1 VTIPAGAKWWNVAAP
16 CPSNAIAIS
25 GGYSVRDGV
34 EVVSESAV
42 DFQQSWVIE
51 VSNPGSQ
58 AGTARAYSLCL
69 TN

>member
-1 VTIPAGAKWWNVAAP
+1 M
-16 CPSNAIAIS
+16 S
-25 GGYSVRDGV
+25 GGYAVRDGV
-34 EVVSESAV
+34 EVDGESAAE
-42 DFQQSWVIE
+42 FQQSWVIT